1 VPVLLTGCGAE
12 QVTPQGFPLPGFSS
26 CSVWLQPPVLL
37 VPFGGSL
44 NITCSTSCSDPKAT
58 GSVETS
64 SFHDR
69 QSHNA
74 TVLEVALRNVTEWN
88 SSLTC
93 FFHCYGAREWERT
106 QLIAYG
112 PLDQPQLSP
121 IPPLP
126 SGHAHKLSCRV
137 PNVFP
142 IRNLSVSLLR
152 GDLTLHT
159 ATFWEHSQK
168 QLEDVLVTHEV
179 TARRE
184 DHGQSI
190 TCHAQ
195 LDLRPYGPLL
205 SSTSTAQLVDVYVL
219 QTTTDVRLE
228 TGEELNLT
236 CSVQNTFPAANIT
249 LLLDGEPLQPQS
261 EDSQSVGVWG
271 LLWGQP
277 GKHRCVCRVRVGPEE
292 RSTELVVNVYDFPT
306 PQLSVSTDVPVAM
319 QNVSGSCELP
329 GGHREGIELRVTVGQ
344 RVLVPWGPSPLL
356 FTLLVTEGHDGSEL
370 RCEAK
375 VEGRAP
381 KWSDVVRLN
390 VSAPPH
396 MDDQLCPPT
405 HTWTEGQEVNQWCRA
420 RGKPNPVVT
429 CHKDGTIILV
439 QQLYVISRN
448 HNGTYWCNASNALGS
463 TGRSVSVR
471 VECEWGGHT
480 WGGDTAGIVSTWNGD
495 VRGGGGW
502 GDRCGMVT
510 RMGLGVLG

>member
-1 VPVLLTGCGAE
+1 MT
-12 QVTPQGFPLPGFSS
+12 FPD
-26 CSVWLQPPVLL
+26 PPTL
-37 VPFGGSL
+37 
-44 NITCSTSCSDPKAT
+44 
-58 GSVETS
+58 TS
-64 SFHDR
+64 S
-69 QSHNA
+69 
-74 TVLEVALRNVTEWN
+74 
-88 SSLTC
+88 
-93 FFHCYGAREWERT
+93 
-106 QLIAYG
+106 
-112 PLDQPQLSP
+112 
-121 IPPLP
+121 PP
-126 SGHAHKLSCRV
+126 
-137 PNVFP
+137 
-142 IRNLSVSLLR
+142 
-152 GDLTLHT
+152 
-159 ATFWEHSQK
+159 
-168 QLEDVLVTHEV
+168 
-179 TARRE
+179 
-184 DHGQSI
+184 
-190 TCHAQ
+190 
-195 LDLRPYGPLL
+195 
-205 SSTSTAQLVDVYVL
+205 VL

-471 VECEWGGHT
+471 VEYWHVNVGLLVALAVVAAVLAAVGTVLYRLYYHKKKIRQYKLQKEQQRLLALGGFSD
-480 WGGDTAGIVSTWNGD
+480 GAAASPNGSAP
-495 VRGGGGW
+495 GAQ
-502 GDRCGMVT
+502 
-510 RMGLGVLG
+510 L